1 MKEKKQWLIR
11 LFIILF
17 SVSVSVAVLPCGII
31 NTHGLFGEIT
41 SSTITSDDDN
51 SSFQESR
58 VLENRKQ
65 IKGINIYNII
75 VRIPG
80 CINKGVFLI
89 LPFQNLILPL

>member
-41 SSTITSDDDN
+41 SSTITSDDEY
-51 SSFQESR
+51 SEFSRESCF
-58 VLENRKQ
+58 RKQ
-65 IKGINIYNII
+65 KTD
-75 VRIPG
+75 
-80 CINKGVFLI
+80 
-89 LPFQNLILPL
+89 

>member
-41 SSTITSDDDN
+41 SSTITNDAVSYTH
-51 SSFQESR
+51 
-58 VLENRKQ
+58 LT
-65 IKGINIYNII
+65 
-75 VRIPG
+75 
-80 CINKGVFLI
+80 
-89 LPFQNLILPL
+89 LPTIA